1 MISQY
6 KQEEEEQNR
15 YVDPAS
21 GAEFRYAPAGTAPIL
36 SISTLV
42 DVPSLGAPAP
52 VADLRKEKANFVKI
66 YENFND
72 AKQEIEDKSKEGKK
86 KQKEKAGKEAQVIEL
101 KSQRAKIDKLKKKR
115 FFFKRCNKKINNSQ
129 KKFNTNSR
137 RIGRNYSS
145 KCYYSRI
152 KQKIAEFIKN
162 QTDLE
167 AIYNPIETTAMRCAA
182 RGLVA
187 VAGAGDAMLLT
198 MVLWVGFFFYTS

>member
-52 VADLRKEKANFVKI
+52 VADLRKEKA
-66 YENFND
+66 E
-72 AKQEIEDKSKEGKK
+72 
-86 KQKEKAGKEAQVIEL
+86 KEAQVIEL
-101 KSQRAKIDKLKKKR
+101 KSQRAKIDKLKKKTI
-115 FFFKRCNKKINNSQ
+115 FFKRCNKKINNSQ